1 MRTTVTID
9 AATERLV
16 KRAMT
21 QRGASFKQVL
31 NDAVQRGLADLADD
45 EEPFKVDARPMRARP
60 GVDVGKLNALADELE
75 TADYLDRTSQHRD
88 RS

>member
-9 AATERLV
+9 PATERLV
-16 KRAMT
+16 KRAMA
-21 QRGASFKQVL
+21 QRGESFKQVL

-45 EEPFKVDARPMRARP
+45 EEPFKVDARPMRTRP
-60 GVDVGKLNALADELE
+60 GVDAGKLNALADELE